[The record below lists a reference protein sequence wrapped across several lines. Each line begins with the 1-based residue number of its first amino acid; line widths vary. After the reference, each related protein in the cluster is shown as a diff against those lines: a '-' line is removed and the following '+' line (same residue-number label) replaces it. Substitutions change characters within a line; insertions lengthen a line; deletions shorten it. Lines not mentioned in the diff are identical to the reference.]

1 MPAVQPPAK
10 VLVSGATGYIA
21 VWVVQ
26 NLLERGYTVRGA
38 ARSVAKGDFLKKLF
52 ASHGDRFEVVVV
64 EDIAKV
70 SLDEARDG
78 RSRHGTYIETVS
90 AGVGVTGVMVVFAY
104 HFAVSRLGWGIRRG
118 GQRHG
123 CHRTHS
129 VAFPFERSR
138 P

>member
-21 VWVVQ
+21 AWVVQ
-26 NLLERGYTVRGA
+26 NLLERGYAVRGT
-38 ARSVAKGDFLKKLF
+38 ARSVAKGDFLKKVF
-52 ASHGDRFEVVVV
+52 ASYGDRFEVVVV

-70 SLDEARDG
+70 SFKLSEARDG
-78 RSRHGTYIETVS
+78 RSWHF
-90 AGVGVTGVMVVFAY
+90 VVCW
-104 HFAVSRLGWGIRRG
+104 LGWGIRRG
-118 GQRHG
+118 SQRRG

-129 VAFPFERSR
+129 VAFPLQRSR